1 MAGEV
6 GIEPTNAGI
15 RIQCLTTWRLPIITN
30 YCLANSLWNADPT
43 LPHKIIQ
50 LTPIPYYMAGEV
62 GIEPT
67 NAEIKTQC
75 LNRLATP
82 HNFKLTSSSKILH
95 RMPV

>member
-30 YCLANSLWNADPT
+30 YYLASSLWNAGP
-43 LPHKIIQ
+43 IS
-50 LTPIPYYMAGEV
+50 TPQNYSINPYYMAGEV

-82 HNFKLTSSSKILH
+82 HNLKLTSSSKILH
-95 RMPV
+95 RMSV